1 MNNKALKDYNT
12 FIERLC
18 KVDFIDTLQVIWGY
32 IRNLQFD
39 KEIPSDIELP
49 PKYDIH
55 KEPNAR
61 RSTGIGEW
69 EFDIILLYSIL
80 YSPKEII
87 TRYSLKKFSYL
98 RLVVNDIRQIRDEI
112 DKSIIPNKEDVFK
125 EFFRIIHRQFPW
137 QEHINIFY
145 TYRFYKIFSH
155 PVLSSLIKQ
164 KTGLSL
170 KELYR
175 TGLLMVGFFNN
186 KFCSRIPMKTEVSW
200 FRGEMFMAF
209 LSFFG
214 ITTEDFVMKYKKTI
228 TFDES
233 FLYSFNPLRSF
244 PLLIHKNLLYC
255 PIPTY
260 LLWKM
265 TNGIYYDLVN
275 EKGFDNAI
283 GKSFE
288 DYCGL
293 VFEKTFKRQEIR
305 VLQEITFKKG
315 SKKSSDWI
323 FIEDNTLLFIECKVK
338 RLRLESIIRFNDNI
352 DYEND
357 IDKMI
362 GFIFQAYKSLQ
373 DALNQEIPNIKI
385 DDASQVYIVIL
396 TLEDWHLDLNPYL
409 DRKIQFDLQ
418 WKLQTNNFDKAILD
432 KYPYLVRSISLFER
446 DCQIIDKFGLQVF
459 YKKMKSNT
467 LHDLTE
473 NFSYYEIFTD
483 EINEELFEI
492 E

>member
-1 MNNKALKDYNT
+1 
-12 FIERLC
+12 
-18 KVDFIDTLQVIWGY
+18 
-32 IRNLQFD
+32 
-39 KEIPSDIELP
+39 
-49 PKYDIH
+49 
-55 KEPNAR
+55 
-61 RSTGIGEW
+61 
-69 EFDIILLYSIL
+69 
-80 YSPKEII
+80 
-87 TRYSLKKFSYL
+87 
-98 RLVVNDIRQIRDEI
+98 
-112 DKSIIPNKEDVFK
+112 
-125 EFFRIIHRQFPW
+125 
-137 QEHINIFY
+137 
-145 TYRFYKIFSH
+145 
-155 PVLSSLIKQ
+155 
-164 KTGLSL
+164 
-170 KELYR
+170 
-175 TGLLMVGFFNN
+175 
-186 KFCSRIPMKTEVSW
+186 
-200 FRGEMFMAF
+200 
-209 LSFFG
+209 
-214 ITTEDFVMKYKKTI
+214 
-228 TFDES
+228 
-233 FLYSFNPLRSF
+233 
-244 PLLIHKNLLYC
+244 
-255 PIPTY
+255 
-260 LLWKM
+260 M